1 MILHK
6 VEIENVRS
14 LQSVMWEVPAESAE
28 GWHVILGDNGSGKSS
43 FLRSIALALVGP
55 TEAAALRQN
64 WREWLHFGSESGHVQ
79 LQIKADSE
87 WDRFTQGKP
96 TKKPLDVGIQ
106 FSSHNGGEVQLQRIS
121 HTPNPDRFVWG
132 GFSGWFCA
140 SYGPFRRFSGGDNES
155 ERIYFTNPRLA
166 PHLSVFGESVALT
179 EALRWLQELRFKTLE
194 NKSEGDLLDL
204 VRAFVN
210 QPDFLPHGARL
221 EDVSSD
227 GVNFVDG
234 NNNRVRVEELS
245 DGYRSILSMTFE
257 LIRQLARVYGPETHR
272 IFTSDASKII
282 APGVVLIDEIDV
294 HLHPSWQRRVGLWFR
309 EHFPR
314 LQFIVTTHSPLVC
327 QAATEGTIFR
337 LPRPGTEEPGG
348 MVV

>member
-1 MILHK
+1 
-6 VEIENVRS
+6 
-14 LQSVMWEVPAESAE
+14 
-28 GWHVILGDNGSGKSS
+28 
-43 FLRSIALALVGP
+43 
-55 TEAAALRQN
+55 
-64 WREWLHFGSESGHVQ
+64 VQ

-245 DGYRSILSMTFE
+245 ERLPLHLEHDFRAD
-257 LIRQLARVYGPETHR
+257 RQLARVYGPENAQDIHLGRLENHRARRGFSSTRSTFTCTHR
-272 IFTSDASKII
+272 GSGASACGSASTSRGSSSSSRRTALWCARRRPRARSSACR
-282 APGVVLIDEIDV
+282 APARRSPAAWSSE
-294 HLHPSWQRRVGLWFR
+294 PSWSACSKATCSKPTTPRRLAC
-309 EHFPR
+309 
-314 LQFIVTTHSPLVC
+314 I
-327 QAATEGTIFR
+327 
-337 LPRPGTEEPGG
+337 
-348 MVV
+348 